1 MGEDLLISQG
11 FNEYSHYEVILL
23 RRLTTPALRHVAD
36 TLFILALVIGLALAA
51 RPLYASSALPIP
63 SALPAS
69 EPGGQVPGYT
79 IVVDPGHGGKDGGA
93 IGARTGI
100 PEAGLN
106 LTVSQLVQ
114 AGLEAAG
121 YQVILTRGDADALGP
136 DKQADMAA
144 RKAIMNQPG
153 VDLVVSIHMNKF
165 SDPSV
170 SGPMAF
176 YMQGSQP
183 GEALATQV
191 IQALCTALDR
201 PLRKA
206 NPGDYFVIRES
217 TPPSVLVECGFLSN
231 AQDES
236 LLQDPAHQQKL
247 ADGIVAG
254 VRAYLESAPD
264 PTAAP
269 CPPPPHAPGKPPPQK
284 KTGAATAIACPRRLP
299 FPGAGSPIPLAPKH
313 QGGNQPA
320 QYHRPAYPDGKVCNQ
335 ERRLAKGDPI
345 GKNFHRRQ
353 HGPEGSPSYKPDAH
367 YRGPISRQNEP
378 ADPAPPPEQPT
389 DPCPGPLAPGRGR
402 RLLGLWFSP
411 GQQLIRGN
419 GKYLRQQGDL
429 VRHRQGFIPLPLGY
443 RLAGYP

>member
-1 MGEDLLISQG
+1 MWRIPFLSWPW
-11 FNEYSHYEVILL
+11 S
-23 RRLTTPALRHVAD
+23 
-36 TLFILALVIGLALAA
+36 LALPLPPGPFMLLPPCLSPPPCPPPNR
-51 RPLYASSALPIP
+51 RPGPRLHHCGG
-63 SALPAS
+63 
-69 EPGGQVPGYT
+69 PGPRRQGWRR
-79 IVVDPGHGGKDGGA
+79 HRR
-93 IGARTGI
+93 RTGI

-136 DKQADMAA
+136 DKQSDMAA

-231 AQDES
+231 AQDET

-264 PTAAP
+264 PHCRAFP
-269 CPPPPHAPGKPPPQK
+269 QPPPFVIPPSQNK
-284 KTGAATAIACPRRLP
+284 AMACNRHRLP
-299 FPGAGSPIPLAPKH
+299 
-313 QGGNQPA
+313 
-320 QYHRPAYPDGKVCNQ
+320 
-335 ERRLAKGDPI
+335 
-345 GKNFHRRQ
+345 
-353 HGPEGSPSYKPDAH
+353 
-367 YRGPISRQNEP
+367 
-378 ADPAPPPEQPT
+378 
-389 DPCPGPLAPGRGR
+389 
-402 RLLGLWFSP
+402 
-411 GQQLIRGN
+411 
-419 GKYLRQQGDL
+419 
-429 VRHRQGFIPLPLGY
+429 
-443 RLAGYP
+443 

>member
-136 DKQADMAA
+136 DKQSDMAA

-269 CPPPPHAPGKPPPQK
+269 
-284 KTGAATAIACPRRLP
+284 
-299 FPGAGSPIPLAPKH
+299 
-313 QGGNQPA
+313 
-320 QYHRPAYPDGKVCNQ
+320 
-335 ERRLAKGDPI
+335 
-345 GKNFHRRQ
+345 
-353 HGPEGSPSYKPDAH
+353 SPSPTF
-367 YRGPISRQNEP
+367 
-378 ADPAPPPEQPT
+378 APYST
-389 DPCPGPLAPGRGR
+389 TFSLSTGSAPGRPIHTGQHWLFGCPPKEVEQAQKI
-402 RLLGLWFSP
+402 LLSVDSSTWVSRP
-411 GQQLIRGN
+411 MTISQ
-419 GKYLRQQGDL
+419 
-429 VRHRQGFIPLPLGY
+429 FIPL
-443 RLAGYP
+443 RLLSAPVCESPSPAGRHRRC

>member
-1 MGEDLLISQG
+1 MLISQG

-136 DKQADMAA
+136 DKQSDMAA

-236 LLQDPAHQQKL
+236 LLQDL
-247 ADGIVAG
+247 
-254 VRAYLESAPD
+254 S
-264 PTAAP
+264 
-269 CPPPPHAPGKPPPQK
+269 
-284 KTGAATAIACPRRLP
+284 
-299 FPGAGSPIPLAPKH
+299 
-313 QGGNQPA
+313 
-320 QYHRPAYPDGKVCNQ
+320 
-335 ERRLAKGDPI
+335 
-345 GKNFHRRQ
+345 
-353 HGPEGSPSYKPDAH
+353 
-367 YRGPISRQNEP
+367 
-378 ADPAPPPEQPT
+378 
-389 DPCPGPLAPGRGR
+389 
-402 RLLGLWFSP
+402 
-411 GQQLIRGN
+411 LI
-419 GKYLRQQGDL
+419 
-429 VRHRQGFIPLPLGY
+429 HI
-443 RLAGYP
+443 

>member
-1 MGEDLLISQG
+1 MQVEVQGNCMKWSKFSGKVGDASLISQG

-23 RRLTTPALRHVAD
+23 RRLTTPALRHVTD
-36 TLFILALVIGLALAA
+36 TLFVLALVIGLALAA
-51 RPLYASSALPIP
+51 RPLYASAALPAP

-69 EPGGQVPGYT
+69 EPGGQVPGFT

-93 IGARTGI
+93 TGARTGI

-121 YQVILTRGDADALGP
+121 YQVVLTRTGPDALGP

-191 IQALCTALDR
+191 IQALCAALDR
-201 PLRKA
+201 PPRKA

-231 AQDES
+231 AQDEA
-236 LLQDPAHQQKL
+236 LLQDPAHQQTL

-254 VRAYLESAPD
+254 IRAYLEASPTPAP
-264 PTAAP
+264 
-269 CPPPPHAPGKPPPQK
+269 
-284 KTGAATAIACPRRLP
+284 
-299 FPGAGSPIPLAPKH
+299 
-313 QGGNQPA
+313 
-320 QYHRPAYPDGKVCNQ
+320 
-335 ERRLAKGDPI
+335 
-345 GKNFHRRQ
+345 
-353 HGPEGSPSYKPDAH
+353 SPSA
-367 YRGPISRQNEP
+367 
-378 ADPAPPPEQPT
+378 
-389 DPCPGPLAPGRGR
+389 
-402 RLLGLWFSP
+402 SP
-411 GQQLIRGN
+411 
-419 GKYLRQQGDL
+419 
-429 VRHRQGFIPLPLGY
+429 V
-443 RLAGYP
+443 A

>member
-1 MGEDLLISQG
+1 MQVEVQGNCMKWSKFSGKVGDASLISQG
-11 FNEYSHYEVILL
+11 FKEYSHYEVILL
-23 RRLTTPALRHVAD
+23 RRLTTPALRHVTD
-36 TLFILALVIGLALAA
+36 TLFVLALVIGLALAA
-51 RPLYASSALPIP
+51 RPLYASAALPAP

-69 EPGGQVPGYT
+69 EPGGQVPGFT

-93 IGARTGI
+93 TGARTGI

-121 YQVILTRGDADALGP
+121 YQVVLTRTGPDALGP

-191 IQALCTALDR
+191 IQALCAALNR
-201 PLRKA
+201 PPRKA
-206 NPGDYFVIRES
+206 NPGDYFIIRES

-231 AQDES
+231 AQDEA
-236 LLQDPAHQQKL
+236 LLQDPTHQQAL

-254 VRAYLESAPD
+254 IRAYLEASPTPAP
-264 PTAAP
+264 
-269 CPPPPHAPGKPPPQK
+269 
-284 KTGAATAIACPRRLP
+284 
-299 FPGAGSPIPLAPKH
+299 
-313 QGGNQPA
+313 
-320 QYHRPAYPDGKVCNQ
+320 
-335 ERRLAKGDPI
+335 
-345 GKNFHRRQ
+345 
-353 HGPEGSPSYKPDAH
+353 SPS
-367 YRGPISRQNEP
+367 SSP
-378 ADPAPPPEQPT
+378 AA
-389 DPCPGPLAPGRGR
+389 
-402 RLLGLWFSP
+402 
-411 GQQLIRGN
+411 
-419 GKYLRQQGDL
+419 
-429 VRHRQGFIPLPLGY
+429 
-443 RLAGYP
+443 

>member
-1 MGEDLLISQG
+1 M
-11 FNEYSHYEVILL
+11 
-23 RRLTTPALRHVAD
+23 
-36 TLFILALVIGLALAA
+36 
-51 RPLYASSALPIP
+51 
-63 SALPAS
+63 
-69 EPGGQVPGYT
+69 
-79 IVVDPGHGGKDGGA
+79 
-93 IGARTGI
+93 
-100 PEAGLN
+100 
-106 LTVSQLVQ
+106 TVSQLVQ

-121 YQVILTRGDADALGP
+121 YQVILTRCDADALGP
-136 DKQADMAA
+136 DKQSDMAA

-231 AQDES
+231 AQDET

-254 VRAYLESAPD
+254 VRAYLESAPT

-269 CPPPPHAPGKPPPQK
+269 
-284 KTGAATAIACPRRLP
+284 
-299 FPGAGSPIPLAPKH
+299 
-313 QGGNQPA
+313 
-320 QYHRPAYPDGKVCNQ
+320 
-335 ERRLAKGDPI
+335 
-345 GKNFHRRQ
+345 
-353 HGPEGSPSYKPDAH
+353 SPSPTF
-367 YRGPISRQNEP
+367 
-378 ADPAPPPEQPT
+378 AP
-389 DPCPGPLAPGRGR
+389 
-402 RLLGLWFSP
+402 
-411 GQQLIRGN
+411 
-419 GKYLRQQGDL
+419 
-429 VRHRQGFIPLPLGY
+429 
-443 RLAGYP
+443 